1 MSNSTKLAIERLLR
15 VVAARNR
22 TGDVFTQPAQF
33 VAGEAVH
40 ELCEVQGREGH
51 RYAGWRQE
59 VIVASSSSDSA
70 VIAQASGTGTG
81 SSASAS
87 VITE

>member
-1 MSNSTKLAIERLLR
+1 MNSVRYRDAKVIAMLA
-15 VVAARNR
+15 
-22 TGDVFTQPAQF
+22 GD
-33 VAGEAVH
+33 
-40 ELCEVQGREGH
+40 
-51 RYAGWRQE
+51 QE